1 MDSVKTRILDIL
13 EREKRSMNVVELSE
27 QIPEWTDS
35 SVQGGARE
43 LYLNGLLDR
52 MGSKREY
59 RYFIPE
65 KIEIIARGFVTEKE
79 IERTKERA
87 VPGTAVKFKDEDGET
102 QTTKVKKKYPHHC
115 LMTNGHSYTW
125 AQMALFFR
133 NRRLPIW

>member
-1 MDSVKTRILDIL
+1 M
-13 EREKRSMNVVELSE
+13 
-27 QIPEWTDS
+27 
-35 SVQGGARE
+35 
-43 LYLNGLLDR
+43 
-52 MGSKREY
+52 
-59 RYFIPE
+59 
-65 KIEIIARGFVTEKE
+65 TEKE

-115 LMTNGHSYTW
+115 LMTNGHSYTF